1 MLLGDIIDIFP
12 EEVMFDEGEVCTSR
26 QSGRRELGKGASL
39 YKCKNHWER
48 MTHLRTFMSSM

>member
-26 QSGRRELGKGASL
+26 QSGRRELGKGPA
-39 YKCKNHWER
+39 CTNV
-48 MTHLRTFMSSM
+48 RTTGRG